1 MPWSTGWPNGH
12 RLASHHLIA
21 SAGGQVYVAD
31 WAGVDNEESDRFVRE
46 TAIVDRQ
53 RGNAPLNVTQAS
65 GPGVADWLIERLQSW
80 GISTLT
86 DVQVKALVGGI
97 ADGRSMIVSAPT
109 SSGKT
114 LVGEIAALSALR
126 EGVRTIYL
134 VSHKAL
140 ADQKYLD
147 FLTRF
152 GEGVNSPIASVGL
165 NTGDREEGDIDAQM
179 MVATYEKALG
189 LVLAGQLNASSALV
203 VADELQILGDPG
215 RGPDIEALC
224 SVLRQ
229 RGIRQF
235 VALTATVENPG
246 DLAGWMGCRLVQST
260 KRDVPLH
267 QEIWYSNRVYRT
279 TFGQDEGYEIVGDWG
294 RCEDVEDVIG
304 HLLRLQRGPVLVFV
318 ESRREAANFAA
329 AFGRS
334 RPRVGVGI
342 ALAEQ
347 LDLFSEPTESSDQL
361 RDNAERC
368 VAFHSADL
376 SPQERQILEAGFS
389 KSQFDV
395 CFATSTLAAGVNFP
409 FRSIVFP
416 KLTFEWGDRQGTH
429 IPRSD
434 YRNMSGRAG
443 RLGMHTEGYS
453 ILLPRNNV
461 ELNHANELVRSEND
475 RLKSQMVNLSLRK
488 SILTLVASRLVNSR
502 AEVMIFFQNTLY
514 WYQTLDRNPKKLAS
528 LGTESEKAIEW
539 LIVNELLV
547 ETDGTLLVTPLGKAT
562 ALSGLLP
569 GTTVHL
575 ARMLTKLSPTLAA
588 SFEEWIPGL
597 IYAVCASEEFHG
609 ERPSRFLPYPSG
621 NLSDSVTFWYGKE
634 LPVPFDRTDLRLAKC
649 AHAIALFVDGVADR
663 KIAHATQVSSGQVHR
678 LATDVSWVLDGLHKL
693 AAVPDLKCPQPVGN
707 QIAMLAR
714 RVRWGAPAEALDIM
728 RIAERH
734 KVPGFGRQRAMA
746 LIAQG
751 IVRLQDILATAK
763 DRLTQL
769 LRSEHR
775 AQALLDAA
783 SNSFGYG
790 PSRFAATHQRVA
802 KELGIAQLVDECN
815 QALGVEYEKAIMKLL
830 RVETDWD
837 VTALDDGERQN
848 VPDLHLQLGN
858 TSVLIECKTCSKSPP
873 LIKKEEA
880 WAILQKASDFDQGMR
895 RVTLG
900 KPQFDETSKKKAAAS
915 QGITLV
921 EHTVFVEG
929 LLRLHAGTLSANA
942 FLDWISTPGVAEI
955 ERLGG
960 IPTYSPSQR

>member
-1 MPWSTGWPNGH
+1 
-12 RLASHHLIA
+12 
-21 SAGGQVYVAD
+21 V
-31 WAGVDNEESDRFVRE
+31 
-46 TAIVDRQ
+46 
-53 RGNAPLNVTQAS
+53 NVTQAS
-65 GPGVADWLIERLQSW
+65 GPGVSAWLIERLQGW
-80 GISTLT
+80 GISILT
-86 DVQVKALVGGI
+86 DVQVKALSAGVAGGC
-97 ADGRSMIVSAPT
+97 STVVSAPT

-140 ADQKYLD
+140 ANQKYLD

-152 GEGVNSPIASVGL
+152 GEDAISPIATVGL

-179 MVATYEKALG
+179 LVATYEKALG
-189 LVLAGQLNASSALV
+189 LVLTGQLNPSNALV
-203 VADELQILGDPG
+203 VADELQIVGDAG

-224 SVLRQ
+224 SVLRA
-229 RGIRQF
+229 RGVRQF
-235 VALTATVENPG
+235 VALTATVENPE
-246 DLAGWMGCRLVQST
+246 DLAGWMRCVLVQST

-279 TFGQDEGYEIVGDWG
+279 TFGQEEGHEMTGDWG
-294 RCEDVEDVIG
+294 PSDDMQNVIG
-304 HLLRLQRGPVLVFV
+304 HLLRLKRGPILVFV

-334 RPRVGVGI
+334 RPRASEGI

-347 LDLFSEPTESSDQL
+347 LDLFSEPTESSEQL
-361 RDNAERC
+361 RENAERR

-376 SPQERQILEAGFS
+376 SPPERQVLEAGFS
-389 KSQFDV
+389 KSQFEV

-416 KLTFEWGDRQGTH
+416 KLTFEWGDRAGSH
-429 IPRSD
+429 ITRTD

-443 RLGMHTEGYS
+443 RLGMHSDGYA
-453 ILLPRNNV
+453 ILLPRNKA
-461 ELNHANELVRSEND
+461 ELNYANELVRPDND
-475 RLKSQMVNLSLRK
+475 ALKSQMVNLSLRK
-488 SILTLVASRLVNSR
+488 SILALVSSRLVSSR
-502 AEVMIFFQNTLY
+502 PEVITFFQNTLY

-528 LGTESEKAIEW
+528 LEVESGKAIEW

-547 ETDGTLLVTPLGKAT
+547 ETDGTLLITPLGRAT

-569 GTTVHL
+569 GTAVQL
-575 ARMLTKLSPTLAA
+575 AGMLAKLSPKLAD

-597 IYAVCASEEFHG
+597 IYAVCASDEFRG
-609 ERPSRFLPYPSG
+609 QRPSRFLPYPTRNSG
-621 NLSDSVTFWYGKE
+621 DGVAFWSGKE
-634 LPVPFDRTDLRLAKC
+634 LPVALDRADQRLAQC
-649 AHAIALFVDGVADR
+649 AQAIALFVEGVADR
-663 KIAHATQVSSGQVHR
+663 KIAHATRVSSGQVHR

-734 KVPGFGRQRAMA
+734 RVPGFGRQRAMA

-751 IVRLQDILATAK
+751 IMRLQDILATAK
-763 DRLTQL
+763 DTLTQL
-769 LRSEHR
+769 LRSDRR

-783 SNSFGYG
+783 SSSIGHG
-790 PSRFAATHQRVA
+790 PSRFAATHERVA
-802 KELGIAQLVDECN
+802 KELGIGQLVDACN
-815 QALGVEYEKAIMKLL
+815 QALGVDYEKAITKLL
-830 RVETDWD
+830 QIETGWV
-837 VTALDDGERQN
+837 VTALDDSKRQN
-848 VPDLHLQLGN
+848 VPDLHIQLGK
-858 TSVLIECKTCSKSPP
+858 TGVLIECKTCSKSPP

-880 WAILQKASDFDQGMR
+880 WAILQKAADFDPSMR

-915 QGITLV
+915 YDITLV
-921 EHTVFVEG
+921 EHTLFMEG
-929 LLRLHAGTLSANA
+929 LLRVHAGSLSASE
-942 FLDWISTPGVAEI
+942 FLSWLSTPGVAEL

-960 IPTYSPSQR
+960 TPTYLPRQR